1 MEKRFFR
8 RDGSLV
14 WGRLRISLLK
24 QTPRLVIA
32 TIEDI
37 TEKKTADEARL
48 RHAAI
53 LESSEDAIISKNLD
67 GVIQSWNASAQ
78 RIFGCIESE
87 VVGQPN
93 SILIPPE
100 LWHEEQKILERL
112 RAGERIEHY
121 ETTRVTKSG
130 KKVGVSLTISAVTDG
145 SGTVV
150 GFPRSPVTSPS
161 NKLAENALADVS
173 RKLVEI
179 QEVER
184 TE

>member
-37 TEKKTADEARL
+37 TEKKTAGEARL

-53 LESSEDAIISKNLD
+53 LESSEDAIIPKNLD

-112 RAGERIEHY
+112 RAESELNIMKRPE
-121 ETTRVTKSG
+121 SLNQG
-130 KKVGVSLTISAVTDG
+130 KRSACPLPY
-145 SGTVV
+145 
-150 GFPRSPVTSPS
+150 PR
-161 NKLAENALADVS
+161 L
-173 RKLVEI
+173 RM
-179 QEVER
+179 EVAR
-184 TE
+184 